1 MTIKT
6 LTTQEATEQLR
17 RLGVKIST
25 ETMRNGLRQGVFP
38 FGTYI
43 ETPNGSPV
51 YTIYERLFLKWIE
64 ERAFPDDMDA
74 SPTQ

>member
-17 RLGVKIST
+17 HLGVKIST

-51 YTIYERLFLKWIE
+51 YTIYERLFHKWIA
-64 ERAFPDDMDA
+64 ERALPDDMDEELV
-74 SPTQ
+74 Q